1 MSVAQKFSRPKFLNV
16 SCTFLAKI
24 EHLFLSLDL
33 SVQLMIQL
41 NTSNCAAVLCPTRIF
56 KCDKGRSR
64 DFCKRAVIS
73 YEV

>member
-41 NTSNCAAVLCPTRIF
+41 NTSNCAAKCPTRIF

-64 DFCKRAVIS
+64 DFVKEIS
-73 YEV
+73 CEV

>member
-41 NTSNCAAVLCPTRIF
+41 NTSNCAAKCPTGIF

-64 DFCKRAVIS
+64 DFCERAVIS

>member
-41 NTSNCAAVLCPTRIF
+41 NTSNCAAKCPTRIF

-64 DFCKRAVIS
+64 DFCERAVIS